1 MEVFEASIE
10 QRPPFT
16 IIRAC
21 GELDIAAE
29 PAFQKQVE
37 AVVAQAPQRLVFD
50 LSELRFMDSAGIRV
64 ILDVYRRLGM
74 GERVVV
80 CGLSP
85 RLQRIFSV
93 LGVIGRVGGITAYGS
108 LDDALKHGARG

>member
-1 MEVFEASIE
+1 MDVFEATTE
-10 QRPPFT
+10 HRPPFT
-16 IIRAC
+16 IIKAR

-29 PAFQKQVE
+29 PTFQN
-37 AVVAQAPQRLVFD
+37 AVDAALDQSPQRLVFD

-85 RLQRIFSV
+85 RLQRIFYV
-93 LGVIGRVGGITAYGS
+93 LGVIGRVGGITAYAS
-108 LDDALKHGARG
+108 LDDALKSRAGR

>member
-1 MEVFEASIE
+1 MDVFEASTE
-10 QRPPFT
+10 HRPPFT

-37 AVVAQAPQRLVFD
+37 AVLKQAPQRLVFD
-50 LSELRFMDSAGIRV
+50 LSQLRFMDSSGIRV

-93 LGVIGRVGGITAYGS
+93 LGVIGRVGGMTAYAS
-108 LDDALKHGARG
+108 LEDALKHGASG

>member
-1 MEVFEASIE
+1 MEVFEASTE
-10 QRPPFT
+10 HRPPFT
-16 IIRAC
+16 IIRAR

-29 PAFQKQVE
+29 PAFHQQVE
-37 AVVAQAPQRLVFD
+37 AIVAQEPQRLVFD
-50 LSELRFMDSAGIRV
+50 LSELRFMDSSGLRV

-85 RLQRIFSV
+85 RLRRIFDV
-93 LGVIGRVGGITAYGS
+93 TGITGRVGGITAYES